1 MLCLYIR
8 IKIFNIIAQGE
19 QPKPTTVM
27 PYSDFTL
34 EKVKRD
40 FQISTIEATDIFANI
55 PDIQSSQLLKD
66 ILQYNIPIA
75 VASNSEKA
83 RSEMIISPILLELR
97 RQLND
102 KINLFSG
109 VEFNVD
115 ATKGLNGICDF
126 IITRSQERLIV
137 TSPVIIIVE
146 AKKENIPAGL
156 GQCMAEMI
164 AAKIFNEKADAQNPV
179 IYGTVTTG
187 SVWQFLKL
195 EGNAIAIDLSEYYLK
210 DVNQILG
217 ILASGINC

>member
-1 MLCLYIR
+1 
-8 IKIFNIIAQGE
+8 
-19 QPKPTTVM
+19 M

-40 FQISTIEATDIFANI
+40 FEISTIEATDIFANI
-55 PDIQSSQLLKD
+55 PDIEGSQLLKD

-83 RSEMIISPILLELR
+83 RSEMIISPILLDLR

-102 KINLFSG
+102 QINLFSG

-137 TSPVIIIVE
+137 TSPVVIIVE

-164 AAKIFNEKADAQNPV
+164 AAKIFNEKAGAQNSV

-195 EGNAIAIDLSEYYLK
+195 EGSTIAIDLSEYYLK
-210 DVNQILG
+210 DVNKILG
-217 ILASGINC
+217 ILASGINR